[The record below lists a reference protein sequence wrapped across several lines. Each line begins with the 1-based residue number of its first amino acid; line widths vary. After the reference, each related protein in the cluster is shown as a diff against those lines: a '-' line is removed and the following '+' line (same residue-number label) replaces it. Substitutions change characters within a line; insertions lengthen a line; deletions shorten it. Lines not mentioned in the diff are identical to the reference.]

1 MSIGHGMIWPLAAEY
16 VRRGWAVR
24 RAGWSNEITN
34 PFNKASSL
42 RWIIHHSGLFHVTY
56 LNRGDDFIV
65 GNVSRVVR
73 NTDFGVDEFYADDWT
88 VYAPGC
94 SASPAPDQQGKFWYS
109 GSVDDEPYT
118 DPTVPGAGGTGC
130 PDVPPVIDDPP
141 PNCGG
146 LCQPPPYCGPNFK
159 LVTGG
164 YDSCGCRIY
173 LCQPKFCAD
182 PPLCP
187 PVTTLRIGGYN
198 DLGCAIWNCAPD
210 DRQPCGDPPVCGP
223 NTKLAIGG
231 RDARGCLTYVCQ
243 PTFCPDPP
251 NCPPGQISFIV
262 GMDDQGCSIF
272 ECKPDKPPCPPP
284 PNCGPDAKPA
294 TD

>member
-16 VRRGWAVR
+16 ARRGWAVR

-34 PFNKASSL
+34 PFNHTSSL
-42 RWIIHHSGLFHVTY
+42 RWIIHHGGLFHVTY

-94 SASPAPDQQGKFWYS
+94 PATPAPDQQGKLWYP
-109 GSVDDEPYT
+109 GAVDDEPYT
-118 DPTVPGAGGTGC
+118 DPSVPGAGGTGC

-146 LCQPPPYCGPNFK
+146 PCQPPPYCGPNFK

-164 YDSCGCRIY
+164 
-173 LCQPKFCAD
+173 
-182 PPLCP
+182 
-187 PVTTLRIGGYN
+187 
-198 DLGCAIWNCAPD
+198 
-210 DRQPCGDPPVCGP
+210 
-223 NTKLAIGG
+223 
-231 RDARGCLTYVCQ
+231 
-243 PTFCPDPP
+243 
-251 NCPPGQISFIV
+251 
-262 GMDDQGCSIF
+262 
-272 ECKPDKPPCPPP
+272 
-284 PNCGPDAKPA
+284 
-294 TD
+294 